1 MVWSTWNTLLWVLLR
16 VFKKSKFQVDLN
28 FLFNKV
34 HKIVP
39 NSEKKYQLLAK
50 CARKFCHLSC
60 TVFVDLFQLHNH
72 ILFGNSCFIT
82 TIWQAASN
90 TFSLQLLI
98 YDTPNGNSQWWTV
111 ACRQTFLTVFGNM
124 LIYVTFD
131 YHNIPQGCETV
142 MPAWK

>member
-1 MVWSTWNTLLWVLLR
+1 M
-16 VFKKSKFQVDLN
+16 
-28 FLFNKV
+28 
-34 HKIVP
+34 P

-72 ILFGNSCFIT
+72 ILFANSCFIT

-131 YHNIPQGCETV
+131 YHNNFHKAVRWCLHENKVFLRWANKPTDIELFF
-142 MPAWK
+142 AF